1 MKSYFFVIGCNSVEL
16 LADGIQISHES
27 GIVSIAWPDVK
38 VATLAVED
46 PTQGLVF
53 LRMAGAD
60 QFGWPPLQPDWANAY
75 REMARQA
82 RKSPEALWYQGPEG
96 PLKYDVLLIAH
107 RGGLI
112 QIFIEPGGR
121 ERDQLLTGLRTRLGP
136 LWLGEDITSRLQP
149 LASDPKQES
158 GKRVEEKKSGS
169 LPRTLGYLAVLA
181 GGLFCGPLFA
191 FVRDI
196 PRAAIRSLGGT
207 LSAGGWKPAL
217 LLGAALAISSFLYW
231 VRKYSAE

>member
-16 LADGIQISHES
+16 LADGIQIAHES
-27 GIVSIAWPDVK
+27 VIVSIAWPDVK

-46 PTQGLVF
+46 PAQGLVF

-60 QFGWPPLQPDWANAY
+60 QFGWPPLQPDWAYAY

-121 ERDQLLTGLRTRLGP
+121 ERDQLLTGLRTRLGA
-136 LWLGEDITSRLQP
+136 LWLGEEIASRPQP
-149 LASDPKQES
+149 LARQES
-158 GKRVEEKKSGS
+158 EERVEEKQSGS
-169 LPRTLGYLAVLA
+169 LLRTLGYLAVLA
-181 GGLFCGPLFA
+181 GGLFYGPLFI
-191 FVRDI
+191 FGFRDM
-196 PRAAIRSLGGT
+196 AIRSMGGT
-207 LSAGGWKPAL
+207 LSAVGWKPAL
-217 LLGAALAISSFLYW
+217 ILGAALAISSILYW